1 MIPKR
6 GAIAGFLTAIGLALL
21 LSFKTP
27 DVSNLPANPGGNG
40 NTALGGN
47 GNGNG
52 NAVATDNGGSGS
64 GNGAGNGSGTGSGTG
79 SGSGSGSGGGT
90 AAQAGGFSGTV
101 TGQAVQI
108 PFGVVQVSVTFQNG
122 KITNVQNVQ
131 LPQGDRHTNQ
141 ISQYAGPQLRT
152 QALQAQSANIN
163 GVSGATYTSYGYQ
176 QSLQSALDQ
185 AH

>member
-6 GAIAGFLTAIGLALL
+6 GAIAGFLTVIGLALL

-27 DVSNLPANPGGNG
+27 EVSNLTANQSGSNTAFGNGSQATANDGGNG
-40 NTALGGN
+40 SGGN
-47 GNGNG
+47 GSGSG
-52 NAVATDNGGSGS
+52 NANGGS
-64 GNGAGNGSGTGSGTG
+64 GNGAGNGSGNG
-79 SGSGSGSGGGT
+79 SGSG
-90 AAQAGGFSGTV
+90 QAGSFSGTV

-108 PFGVVQVSVTFQNG
+108 PFGVVQVQVTFQNG
-122 KITNVQNVQ
+122 KITDVQNVQ
-131 LPQGDRHTNQ
+131 LPQGDRHTNE